1 MLVTTTARTSQTE
14 ATALEYQL
22 ILHVALTPQDLDP
35 TTRWTA
41 VTMHAA
47 LVTHNTRRTFET

>member
-22 ILHVALTPQDLDP
+22 ILNVALTPPDLDP
-35 TTRWTA
+35 TARWTA
-41 VTMHAA
+41 VGHAA
-47 LVTHNTRRTFET
+47 LVTHDTRRTFQT